1 MEIIK
6 KIETTMP
13 VKANIELLANE
24 LTEGVSSGFVNPLEF
39 LVKIEFLNKVLEQ
52 AKKQVKELASQN
64 LTQPLELFG
73 AKVEVAEAGVKYNYS
88 QNEQWRDIRV
98 KMQPLEDELKA
109 VEEQIKMAT
118 KIGKSIVDEST
129 GELISPVQKT
139 STASIKIT
147 LGK

>member
-1 MEIIK
+1 
-6 KIETTMP
+6 
-13 VKANIELLANE
+13 
-24 LTEGVSSGFVNPLEF
+24 
-39 LVKIEFLNKVLEQ
+39 
-52 AKKQVKELASQN
+52 
-64 LTQPLELFG
+64 
-73 AKVEVAEAGVKYNYS
+73 
-88 QNEQWRDIRV
+88 
-98 KMQPLEDELKA
+98 MQPLEDELKK